1 MEAVVSWQFLLQPSS
16 CVVIWLQK
24 YIKIFGFL
32 RLVNK
37 KVKTMLIFTGRNE
50 VCAILP
56 PQVTL
61 CLTGLVS

>member
-1 MEAVVSWQFLLQPSS
+1 MFVFF
-16 CVVIWLQK
+16 LQK

-50 VCAILP
+50 VCAILH

-61 CLTGLVS
+61 CLTGLVSQKLITAYEDSVWS